1 MENISYISFMRQTQY
16 EGYSVN
22 ESGDVFSTKFNKVR
36 KLKPLN
42 HPKGYS
48 QMVICNNGKV
58 KHIYVHRLI
67 AETFIPNPDSKP
79 EVNHKN
85 GIKSDNRVQNLEWNT
100 RKENVDHAIL
110 NGLLDNR
117 GEKCGTSKLT
127 QKQVIQIREL
137 YAQKKHNKITCRKLA
152 KMFDVSFVQISNII
166 NNKVWNHI

>member
-1 MENISYISFMRQTQY
+1 MEFISYISFMTQTQY
-16 EGYSVN
+16 PNYFVN
-22 ESGDVFSTKFNKVR
+22 EQGDVFSTKFNKVR
-36 KLKPLN
+36 KLN
-42 HPKGYS
+42 GIDTNGYL
-48 QMVICNNGKV
+48 MIAICNNNKV
-58 KHIYVHRLI
+58 KQMSVHRLI
-67 AETFIPNPDSKP
+67 AETFIPNPENKP

-127 QKQVIQIREL
+127 EKQVVQIREL

-152 KMFDVSFVQISNII
+152 KMFGVSFVQISNII